1 MLEFSQ
7 QLQQLDIRAK
17 KSLHLLVAQLVIT
30 NLFGLVNIFL
40 IIKTGNMLFY
50 VAVAFL
56 MSVVSWVFLN
66 RYFKKSTNIKN
77 AILEIETEI
86 LNSNYDGITL
96 KSPDSSPISML
107 TDPELIIER
116 LDGDFLDYDKYLPIT
131 TLDICTLNDID
142 NEHTK
147 NMPVKFIKNDTFKV
161 ETLTVQINNYPD
173 FDVTNIYLPQSTNCY
188 VTKTPTSDH

>member
-7 QLQQLDIRAK
+7 QLKQLDIRTK
-17 KSLHLLVAQLVIT
+17 KSLHLLVAQLIIT
-30 NLFGLVNIFL
+30 NLFGFVNIFL

-77 AILEIETEI
+77 AILEIKTKI
-86 LNSNYDGITL
+86 LNSNYDGVTL

-116 LDGDFLDYDKYLPIT
+116 LDDEFLDYDKYLPIT

-147 NMPVKFIKNDTFKV
+147 NMPVKFIKNDAFKV
-161 ETLTVQINNYPD
+161 ETITVQINNYPD
-173 FDVTNIYLPQSTNCY
+173 FDVTNIYLPQSVNCY
-188 VTKTPTSDH
+188 VTKTSTSKH